1 MARYESPMEIFQ
13 RTDFG
18 NPDALYDINLE
29 SYFLD
34 QNYWR
39 EIIES
44 EKFYVIGRK
53 GTGKSAIYKWLYS
66 QQINKES
73 IIENLSFNSFPFE
86 KLLKLSDDDFT
97 RPNQYQS
104 IWKYIILTELCKLIK
119 IDQRDREMSD
129 SLLEILQYIDF
140 RFGNNLQ
147 DLHSTI
153 TSKVNKTTSGLKFQ
167 GLGISSS
174 SDKSNS
180 FILSE
185 SDNITEI
192 NKRLQLLIF
201 EYLNHS
207 NLSYYLQFDQLDD
220 NYTLYVKNRKYF
232 EAIISLFKVIY
243 DLNNSLKSVTNKCK
257 VIAYLRSDIYKNFP
271 SVDAD
276 SAKFNYHTFKIVWH
290 VKELLVDNNSRLKE
304 MINLRI
310 KNSTKTGYYDPFQ
323 ILFKSENINLRGAG
337 DRLLDPFSYI
347 LNRSLYRP
355 RDIVQ
360 FCIQIQ
366 EAIARIGVLN
376 YKTIINAERF
386 YSQWLLDELAN
397 EISPLLSAPA
407 KNLYSFL
414 RKLGTQQFS
423 LDDFRS
429 LFIYEHLDEKFSN
442 TSRELL
448 KNLYELGIVSNV
460 FCGKDRIQFF
470 SVITDENSEIDYSL
484 YFVLHLGIRKG
495 LNIYNNH

>member
-1 MARYESPMEIFQ
+1 MVKHVSPMEIFQ

-18 NPDALYDINLE
+18 NPDALYDQNLGD
-29 SYFLD
+29 YFLD

-66 QQINKES
+66 QQSFKETL
-73 IIENLSFNSFPFE
+73 IENLSFNSFPFE
-86 KLLKLSDDDFT
+86 KLLKLSDDDFS

-119 IDQRDREMSD
+119 IDQREREMSE
-129 SLLEILQYIDF
+129 SLREILKYIDF
-140 RFGNNLQ
+140 RFGNNLK

-153 TSKVNKTTSGLKFQ
+153 TSRVNKTSTGLSFQ
-167 GLGISSS
+167 GLGIKAGLDQSSS
-174 SDKSNS
+174 FN
-180 FILSE
+180 ISE
-185 SDNITEI
+185 LENISEI
-192 NKRLQLLIF
+192 NSRLELIIF
-201 EYLNHS
+201 DYLNHS

-232 EAIISLFKVIY
+232 ESIISLFKVIY
-243 DLNNSLKSVTNKCK
+243 NLNNNLKSVTNKCK

-276 SAKFNYHTFKIVWH
+276 SAKFNFHTYKIIWH
-290 VKELLVDNNSRLKE
+290 VNELSGGNNSRLKD

-310 KNSTKTGYYDPFQ
+310 KNSTDTGYYDPFQ
-323 ILFKSENINLRGAG
+323 ILFNKEYIGLKGSGN
-337 DRLLDPFSYI
+337 RLQDPFTFI
-347 LNRSLYRP
+347 LRRSLFRP

-360 FCIQIQ
+360 YCIQMQ
-366 EAIARIGVLN
+366 EAIARIGILD
-376 YKTIINAERF
+376 YKTIINAELF

-397 EISPLLSAPA
+397 EISPYLSAPV

-414 RKLGTQQFS
+414 RKFGYQKFT
-423 LDDFRS
+423 LDEFRS
-429 LFIYEHLDEKFSN
+429 QFIKEHLDDKFNLS
-442 TSRELL
+442 SRDLL
-448 KNLYELGIVSNV
+448 SYLYELGIVCNISN
-460 FCGKDRIQFF
+460 GETRTQIF
-470 SVITDENSEIDYSL
+470 SVITNENSEIDFDINIS
-484 YFVLHLGIRKG
+484 LHLGLRKG
-495 LNIYNNH
+495 LNIYQNK

>member
-1 MARYESPMEIFQ
+1 MTRYVSPMELFQ

-18 NPDALYDINLE
+18 NPDALYDQNLE

-44 EKFYVIGRK
+44 DKFYVIGRK

-66 QQINKES
+66 KQSTKGTL
-73 IIENLSFNSFPFE
+73 IENLSFNSFPFE
-86 KLLKLSDDDFT
+86 KLLRLSDDDFT

-104 IWKYIILTELCKLIK
+104 IWKYIILTEICKLIK
-119 IDQRDREMSD
+119 IDQREREISD
-129 SLLEILQYIDF
+129 SLREIIHYMDF

-153 TSKVNKTTSGLKFQ
+153 TSKVNKTSSGLAIQ
-167 GLGISSS
+167 GFGIKGGV
-174 SDKSNS
+174 DKSKTFNVTE
-180 FILSE
+180 L
-185 SDNITEI
+185 DNITEI
-192 NKRLQLLIF
+192 NKGLQILIF

-243 DLNNSLKSVTNKCK
+243 DLNNNLKSVTNKCK
-257 VIAYLRSDIYKNFP
+257 IIAYVRSDIYKNFP

-276 SAKFNYHTFKIVWH
+276 SAKFNYHTFNIVWH
-290 VKELLVDNNSRLKE
+290 IKELSVNNNSRLKD

-310 KNSTKTGYYDPFQ
+310 KKSTKTGYSDPLQ
-323 ILFKSENINLRGAG
+323 ILFKPEDIGLKTGNAKIQ
-337 DRLLDPFSYI
+337 DPFNYI

-355 RDIVQ
+355 RDIIQ

-366 EAIARIGVLN
+366 EAIARIGVLD

-386 YSQWLLDELAN
+386 YSRWLLDELAN

-414 RKLGTQQFS
+414 RKLGNQQFT

-429 LFIYEHLDEKFSN
+429 QYIFEHLDEKFNMS
-442 TSRELL
+442 SRDLL
-448 KNLYELGIVSNV
+448 KYLYELGIVCNINN
-460 FCGKDRIQFF
+460 GKDRLQFF
-470 SVITDENSEIDYSL
+470 SVITDENSEIDYNLS
-484 YFVLHLGIRKG
+484 FVLHLGIKKG
-495 LNIYNNH
+495 LNIYDK